1 MFTKE
6 LRQQI
11 IQEFA
16 VRHNGNFNPRL
27 FFEEVKET
35 GEDHAAHGWFQWDV
49 EKGWLEHNLGLARDF
64 AQGLKVSFSIEEVGS
79 SGAVN
84 VRSVDAPALL
94 SPVHYRHQGGGYQ
107 LTDPSDA
114 NHMTELCRQAATAL
128 ASWLK
133 RYEAALVHAG
143 GSPRNVQAQ
152 VRHLERQAEKTEAA

>member
-1 MFTKE
+1 MFTEE

-16 VRHNGNFNPRL
+16 IRHNGHFNPRL

-49 EKGWLEHNLGLARDF
+49 EKGWLEHNLGLARAF
-64 AQGLKVSFSIEEVGS
+64 AQGLKVTFSVEEVGS

-84 VRSVDAPALL
+84 VLSIEAPALL
-94 SPVHYRHQGGGYQ
+94 SPVDYRRYGGGYY
-107 LTDPSDA
+107 LVDPSNSD
-114 NHMTELCRQAATAL
+114 HMAELCRQAATAL
-128 ASWLK
+128 ASWLR

-152 VRHLERQAEKTEAA
+152 VRHLERTAEKVKAA